1 MKLKFRQF
9 DDICWKYMLAYK
21 KRTIFTIL
29 SIMLAVI
36 LFFGTGTIY
45 TSVNQANFKL
55 SRLWYGDYD
64 AEGIINPEEY
74 QRMRKLDYIDEMV
87 LQQTEDGLVMENG
100 GAEQYVY
107 ITYLN
112 TYEQNI
118 FPYEPIE
125 GRTPETAQE
134 FMVGKNTADYL
145 GLQVGD
151 AVTLYQYE
159 YWYEGTCIGDRN
171 AAYEYTETRR
181 REERKQGN
189 EDFELTL
196 DDLDTKSQAS
206 EFTIAGIYD
215 DDATTSYTGIM
226 YDVSFLS
233 LIDMSQNP
241 TSLQVCVKFQHHK
254 NYIDKLVKDEGIWL
268 DENYEVTRYR
278 SGYNGGRSD
287 LDNLLQYILF
297 VLAFAIIFWISVI
310 IIRNSFVLS
319 MAERARDYG
328 ILRCMGINQGKLRR
342 ILMLEGFAMSGI
354 ASVLGMGIT
363 VFLIEVGSRLA
374 GFRKILQSMG
384 VYDTFHVW
392 VQPWMIA
399 ATIVFIGCAV
409 LFSLIEPARQISNME
424 PVGAI
429 NGRNSI
435 KKEKIKRRRT
445 GILRKLLGTEGEYA
459 YKNMMRNPGKFI
471 ATMVGIAISVTGIV
485 IGVQLIHLAN
495 DIIRNDMP
503 VTSIYDASCTFL
515 NSTGKTEK
523 DIEAMCQALNELD
536 SVESIKVAYE
546 KIFWAKD
553 GNGMPIDRDDD
564 PSEYQAYM
572 AIGITEA
579 QLQELEPLLLEGTLD
594 YDALQSGGVIVCR
607 YAIKWTQLGGEWHES
622 KDLKT
627 NLTVG
632 DTLWIQNHTIACPV
646 IAVLDY
652 TPSGGVAAAYFS
664 KDYYQQKVIDEET
677 PAGGFSGISVQCSQ
691 NYKSDEINEF
701 NKTYRKYGYW
711 FWDGGVH
718 EEKELLK
725 GYVELLG
732 LITAI
737 IIAIGACNI
746 FNTLSSNISLR
757 KKEIQMMHAVG
768 MSYRQIIKML
778 SLEGGLGSIFG
789 SCIGMVLGLLAG
801 YELTQFGSEVDYSVA
816 YKFPWEGI
824 IISVVLVALITGISM
839 LIARNE
845 IRKWDETDE

>member
-55 SRLWYGDYD
+55 SRLQYGDYD
-64 AEGIINPEEY
+64 AEGTINPEEY

-87 LQQTEDGLVMENG
+87 LQQKEDGLFMEND
-100 GAEQYVY
+100 GAEQYVH

-112 TYEQNI
+112 TYEQDI

-125 GRTPETAQE
+125 GKVPETPQE

-159 YWYEGTCIGDRN
+159 YWYEGTCIGDRA

-181 REERKQGN
+181 REERNQGN
-189 EDFELTL
+189 KDFEFTL
-196 DDLDTKSQAS
+196 DDLDTKSQTS
-206 EFTIAGIYD
+206 KFTIVGIYD
-215 DDATTSYTGIM
+215 DDASSYIGIM

-254 NYIDKLVKDEGIWL
+254 NHIDKLMKDEGIWL
-268 DENYEVTRYR
+268 DENYSVTRYR
-278 SGYNGGRSD
+278 SGYSGGRSD

-328 ILRCMGINQGKLRR
+328 ILRCMGISQGKLRR

-354 ASVLGMGIT
+354 ACILGMGIT

-399 ATIVFIGCAV
+399 ATIIFIGCAV
-409 LFSLIEPARQISNME
+409 LFSLIEPARQISNIE

-445 GILRKLLGTEGEYA
+445 GILRKLLGAEGEYA

-471 ATMVGIAISVTGIV
+471 ATMVGVAISVTGIIV
-485 IGVQLIHLAN
+485 GVQLIYVAN
-495 DIIRNDMP
+495 GIIMSEQP
-503 VTSIYDASCTFL
+503 AESIYDASCTFI
-515 NSTGKTEK
+515 NPTGKTEK

-536 SVESIKVAYE
+536 SVESIKVDYE
-546 KIFWAKD
+546 SVLWPRN
-553 GNGMPIDRDDD
+553 GNGMPVDRDDD
-564 PSEYQAYM
+564 ASEYQAYM
-572 AIGITEA
+572 AVGITEA

-594 YDALQSGGVIVCR
+594 YDALQSGGVILCR
-607 YAIKWTQLGGEWHES
+607 NIIKWTYVAGEWHES
-622 KDLKT
+622 KQVKT

-632 DTLWIQNHTIACPV
+632 DTLWLYDHTIACPV

-652 TPSGGVAAAYFS
+652 SPGGVIATAYFS
-664 KDYYQQKVIDEET
+664 KDYYQQEVIDEKT

-691 NYKSDEINEF
+691 NYKSEEIYEF
-701 NKTYRKYGYW
+701 NKTHRQYD
-711 FWDGGVH
+711 FWDGGIH
-718 EEKELLK
+718 EERELLK
-725 GYVELLG
+725 GYVELLA
-732 LITAI
+732 LIIAI

>member
-29 SIMLAVI
+29 SITLAVI

-45 TSVNQANFKL
+45 TSVNQANFKR
-55 SRLWYGDYD
+55 SRLQYGDYD

-87 LQQTEDGLVMENG
+87 LQQTEDGLFMEND
-100 GAEQYVY
+100 GAEQYVH

-112 TYEQNI
+112 TYEQDI

-125 GRTPETAQE
+125 GKAPETPQE

-145 GLQVGD
+145 GMQVGD

-159 YWYEGTCIGDRN
+159 YWYEDTYIGDRN
-171 AAYEYTETRR
+171 AAYEYADTRQ

-189 EDFELTL
+189 EEFEFTI
-196 DDLDTKSQAS
+196 DDLDTKSYAS

-215 DDATTSYTGIM
+215 DDADSYIGII

-241 TSLQVCVKFQHHK
+241 TSLQVCVKFQYHK
-254 NYIDKLVKDEGIWL
+254 NYIDKLMKDEGIWL
-268 DENYEVTRYR
+268 DENYDVTRYR
-278 SGYNGGRSD
+278 SGYSGGRSE

-297 VLAFAIIFWISVI
+297 MLAFAIIFWISVI

-319 MAERARDYG
+319 MTERAKDYG

-363 VFLIEVGSRLA
+363 VVLIEVGSRLA
-374 GFRKILQSMG
+374 GFRRILQDIG

-399 ATIVFIGCAV
+399 ATIAFIGCAV

-435 KKEKIKRRRT
+435 KKEKIKRRKT
-445 GILRKLLGTEGEYA
+445 GMLRKLLGAEGEYA

-471 ATMVGIAISVTGIV
+471 ATMVGVAISVTGIV
-485 IGVQLIHLAN
+485 IGVQLIHVAN
-495 DIIRNDMP
+495 EIIRNDMP
-503 VTSIYDASCTFL
+503 VTSIYDASCMFI
-515 NSTGKTEK
+515 NSMGKTEK
-523 DIEAMCQALNELD
+523 DIDAMCQALNELD
-536 SVESIKVAYE
+536 SVESIRVDYE
-546 KIFWAKD
+546 KIFWSKN
-553 GNGMPIDRDDD
+553 GEGMPVNREDDA
-564 PSEYQAYM
+564 SEYQAYT
-572 AIGITEA
+572 AVGITEA

-594 YDALQSGGVIVCR
+594 YDALQSGGVILCR
-607 YAIKWTQLGGEWHES
+607 HAIKWTQLGGEWHES
-622 KDLKT
+622 KEVKT

-632 DTLWIQNHTIACPV
+632 DTLWLYDHTIACPV

-652 TPSGGVAAAYFS
+652 SPGGVIATAYFS

-677 PAGGFSGISVQCSQ
+677 PAGGFSGISVQCSK
-691 NYKSDEINEF
+691 NYKLDEIYEF
-701 NKTYRKYGYW
+701 NKTHRQYY
-711 FWDGGVH
+711 FWDGGIH
-718 EEKELLK
+718 AERELLK
-725 GYVELLG
+725 GYVELLA
-732 LITAI
+732 LIIAI

-768 MSYRQIIKML
+768 MSYRQIIRML

-789 SCIGMVLGLLAG
+789 SCIGIVLGLLTG